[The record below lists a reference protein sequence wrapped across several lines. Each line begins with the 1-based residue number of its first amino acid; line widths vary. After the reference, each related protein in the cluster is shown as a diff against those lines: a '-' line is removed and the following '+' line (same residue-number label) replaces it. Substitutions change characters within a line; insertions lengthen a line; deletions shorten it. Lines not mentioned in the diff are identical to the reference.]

1 MGFFKPEIQ
10 GALGK
15 SALEKFSVDK
25 FHQTSRV
32 TQRFTNAF
40 KIAYDSLAAATA
52 REQTAEEGGQPASAT
67 GGQTAASAGKEPS
80 SPSKGDNLDKR
91 PELRDIRLTAFR
103 IECEH
108 HCRRE
113 LEARLVSLVM
123 EGDHVDIQKSVAATR
138 LYQILTASV
147 PLMGFYDVKNA
158 RLCHTSGS
166 AAPTCS
172 TESA

>member
-1 MGFFKPEIQ
+1 MKTESPDRDPIWLQSLPNEALRLFMKHMLEVPQGFFKPEIQ
-10 GALGK
+10 GAFLRS
-15 SALEKFSVDK
+15 SADKFSVEK

-32 TQRFTNAF
+32 TQRFTTAF

-67 GGQTAASAGKEPS
+67 AGQTAASAGKEPS

-113 LEARLVSLVM
+113 LEARWVSLVM
-123 EGDHVDIQKSVAATR
+123 EGGPCGHAEERDLHAAV
-138 LYQILTASV
+138 S
-147 PLMGFYDVKNA
+147 
-158 RLCHTSGS
+158 
-166 AAPTCS
+166 
-172 TESA
+172 